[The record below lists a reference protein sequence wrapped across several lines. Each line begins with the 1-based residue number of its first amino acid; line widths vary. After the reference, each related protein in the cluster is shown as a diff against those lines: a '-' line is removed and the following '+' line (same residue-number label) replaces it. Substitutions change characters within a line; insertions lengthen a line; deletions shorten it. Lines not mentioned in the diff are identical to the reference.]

1 MWNCVWVFFPLK
13 LFDKIQTEG
22 FQMLTSASS
31 LTSWFCSPWP
41 FQSLRWR
48 WEWNRPRMCAAQTL
62 TGSKEGIMSHLRTR
76 SLVWKQ
82 ALLRW
87 STVSDHYKE
96 TTVRMNSDCFVQKH
110 EEIREI
116 MIATKILAK
125 TKILNSVWQLP
136 FVALHWLILSISV
149 LLLAMNYSSLN
160 SLEKENS
167 RLD

>member
-1 MWNCVWVFFPLK
+1 
-13 LFDKIQTEG
+13 
-22 FQMLTSASS
+22 
-31 LTSWFCSPWP
+31 
-41 FQSLRWR
+41 
-48 WEWNRPRMCAAQTL
+48 
-62 TGSKEGIMSHLRTR
+62 MSHLRTR

-125 TKILNSVWQLP
+125 TKILNSV
-136 FVALHWLILSISV
+136 
-149 LLLAMNYSSLN
+149 
-160 SLEKENS
+160 
-167 RLD
+167 